1 MNGQKIRFNSK
12 ELSYLRK
19 KSLKVNEYHTGSL
32 NKDKTLWERVKSIEK
47 NIINE
52 YKNGHPLESPQKRKG
67 WGKKIHH
74 YFRTFLS
81 ELRCVNNIT

>member
-32 NKDKTLWERVKSIEK
+32 NKDKTLWER
-47 NIINE
+47 
-52 YKNGHPLESPQKRKG
+52 
-67 WGKKIHH
+67 
-74 YFRTFLS
+74 
-81 ELRCVNNIT
+81 ELKQ